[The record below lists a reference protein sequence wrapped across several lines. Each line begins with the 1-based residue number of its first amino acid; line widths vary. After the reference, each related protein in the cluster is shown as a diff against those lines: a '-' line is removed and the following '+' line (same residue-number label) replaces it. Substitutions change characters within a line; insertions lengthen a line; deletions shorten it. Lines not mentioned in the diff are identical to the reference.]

1 MLALQPKDAAM
12 SNDLEGDGND
22 AVDQR
27 DMLDNMLHGALVA
40 LAITFTVATTLPP
53 SSPALALDFD
63 PFESNETSQD
73 SPNSCPELN
82 SGGKVD
88 KGDVLKC
95 DYMYHMVDYND
106 VKVLWRWHAQLSRPC
121 KPRDPLQQ
129 LH

>member
-12 SNDLEGDGND
+12 SNGLDRDGDD
-22 AVDQR
+22 VVDQQ
-27 DMLDNMLHGALVA
+27 DILDKMLHGAPVA
-40 LAITFTVATTLPP
+40 LAITFTMTITLPP
-53 SSPALALDFD
+53 PSRAIAIDFD
-63 PFESNETSQD
+63 PFESNGISED

-106 VKVLWRWHAQLSRPC
+106 VKVL
-121 KPRDPLQQ
+121 
-129 LH
+129 